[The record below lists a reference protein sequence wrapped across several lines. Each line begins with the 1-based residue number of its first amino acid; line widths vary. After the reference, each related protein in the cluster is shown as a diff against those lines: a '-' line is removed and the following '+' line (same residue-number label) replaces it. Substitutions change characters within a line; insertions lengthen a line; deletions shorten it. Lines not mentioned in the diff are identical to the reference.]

1 MSFASRV
8 VFSGAAICALVLS
21 SSCVLEP
28 VEGPGFASEVDFF
41 VLLDTLGT
49 PSACCFTQGGGLAA
63 IAAGG
68 AVIVADV
75 EDQAPDI
82 LFEVADTLLDVEFT
96 SDGLWCA
103 AISADSLYYVPVVDP
118 GSVEALRLPSTAVSI
133 AAPAG
138 ASALWVFHDDGTIST
153 VGLPGWTITLTVDT
167 PLDRIVSACAAS
179 DGLHAYAGDS
189 TGVYRVYPANGAVS
203 ASIETTGAC
212 LDIFPAGYQKVGIAC
227 GGSNEIWVLAEETL
241 DASLLVTFPS
251 DPVQGA
257 SIPDGGYIY
266 ASCPGYGLV
275 VCSQSSSQELV
286 TSSYG
291 LPSDIAVSPNGD
303 YTAVLDP
310 EARIAYFLK
319 R

>member
-1 MSFASRV
+1 MSFASRIDMPGTAV
-8 VFSGAAICALVLS
+8 CAIILAC
-21 SSCVLEP
+21 SCVFEP

-49 PSACCFTQGGGLAA
+49 PSACCFTPDGGLAA
-63 IAAGG
+63 VAAGG

-75 EDQAPDI
+75 EDQEADL
-82 LFEVADTLLDVEFT
+82 LFEVPDTLLDVEFT

-103 AISADSLYYVPVVDP
+103 AISAESLYYRPVADTA
-118 GSVEALRLPSTAVSI
+118 SVEALLLPSPAVSI

-138 ASALWVFHDDGTIST
+138 ASVLWVFHADGAVST
-153 VGLPGWTITLTVDT
+153 VGLPGWTVTQTVDT
-167 PLDRIVSACAAS
+167 PLDQIVSACAAS

-189 TGVYRVYPANGAVS
+189 TGVYRLYPANGAVS
-203 ASIETTGAC
+203 ASTETTGDC

-227 GGSNEIWVLAEETL
+227 EGSNEIWVLAEETL
-241 DASLLVTFPS
+241 GTSLLVTFPS

-275 VCSQSSSQELV
+275 VCGQSSSQELA

-291 LPSDIAVSPNGD
+291 LPSDIAVSPTGE